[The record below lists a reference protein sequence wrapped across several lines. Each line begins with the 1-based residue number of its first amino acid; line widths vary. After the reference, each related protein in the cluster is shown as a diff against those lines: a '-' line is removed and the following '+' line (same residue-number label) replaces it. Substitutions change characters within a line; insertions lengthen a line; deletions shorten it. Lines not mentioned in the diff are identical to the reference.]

1 MQISFCDLKMS
12 EESEKFYAYIIEVSG
27 VQRIT
32 IPKNIVEGAG
42 LKAGDKLKVIVVK
55 IND

>member
-1 MQISFCDLKMS
+1 ML
-12 EESEKFYAYIIEVSG
+12 EETEKFYADIIEVSG

-42 LKAGDKLKVIVVK
+42 LKPGDKLKVIVVK
-55 IND
+55 VND